1 MNKLNYALRN
11 KILLISILVISYLTF
26 TQSILVSIDTFFKVK
41 ENTHFI
47 SSNSSIKK
55 DIVRLSRQKSEKVS
69 SIDSTGATEN
79 YNDEPLTL
87 ISQIC
92 ESNKLLIWR
101 MAPTVEHTQEDLIV
115 QNRSYTINGSYKDLL
130 FLIRHLE
137 LNLIRSKIVSINYQ
151 IDRNQRN
158 SSPKLLCEIVFKKVV
173 KNEKN

>member
-1 MNKLNYALRN
+1 MNNLNYSVRN
-11 KILLISILVISYLTF
+11 KILLISILVISYLIF
-26 TQSILVSIDTFFKVK
+26 TQSILVSVETFFKVK
-41 ENTHFI
+41 ENTQFI
-47 SSNSSIKK
+47 STNSSIKK
-55 DIVRLSRQKSEKVS
+55 DIISLSKQKSEKVT
-69 SIDSTGATEN
+69 SIDSMGANEN

-87 ISQIC
+87 ITQIC

-101 MAPTVEHTQEDLIV
+101 MAPTVEHSQEDLIV

-137 LNLIRSKIVSINYQ
+137 LNLLRSKIVSINYQ

-158 SSPKLLCEIVFKKVV
+158 SSPKLLCEIVFKKVI